1 MTDVHAAPR
10 GHENSLMFDGVAPVA
25 EAASR
30 GDAAMLDAFG
40 APAADPSAA
49 PTQLFA
55 GPATPGVLASG
66 AFAMVGGT
74 GEVCGPDG
82 CA

>member
-40 APAADPSAA
+40 APAPVPSDA

-55 GPATPGVLASG
+55 APAAPGALASG

-74 GEVCGPDG
+74 GGVCGPDG

>member
-1 MTDVHAAPR
+1 MTDFPAAPR

-40 APAADPSAA
+40 APAPVPSDA

-55 GPATPGVLASG
+55 APAAPGALASG
-66 AFAMVGGT
+66 AFAMLGGT